1 MSEEYKGWA
10 SSLGNRSNTGLEGQS
25 NTGARWESVGSEQ
38 YGLSTIFGLIGKF
51 RKSEQCMGLVGIL
64 IIQGSVGQT
73 RATAFRVGGL
83 SREHVLRDETATI
96 NHTTHKRHSKGCL
109 FNMPCQHSISDNF
122 V

>member
-1 MSEEYKGWA
+1 MSEEYKGWASKGWA

-73 RATAFRVGGL
+73 RATAFRVGGFVTVAVL
-83 SREHVLRDETATI
+83 AVVVAGRVVSSR
-96 NHTTHKRHSKGCL
+96 
-109 FNMPCQHSISDNF
+109 
-122 V
+122 

>member
-1 MSEEYKGWA
+1 MKSEQYGGVLGSVGVREYKGWA
-10 SSLGNRSNTGLEGQS
+10 SSLGSRSNTGLEGQS

-73 RATAFRVGGL
+73 RATAFRVGGFL
-83 SREHVLRDETATI
+83 W
-96 NHTTHKRHSKGCL
+96 KY
-109 FNMPCQHSISDNF
+109 
-122 V
+122 

>member
-73 RATAFRVGGL
+73 RATAFRVGGFQMAEVER
-83 SREHVLRDETATI
+83 S
-96 NHTTHKRHSKGCL
+96 GCGWR
-109 FNMPCQHSISDNF
+109 CAARR
-122 V
+122 